1 VLHDLADLP
10 IISASFVTAAALAP
24 AILLVL
30 LSVVARRA
38 RLRRGA
44 RAADP
49 RRTLAE
55 TALAAGLGALVGLAV
70 AFVLGDVLDLFG
82 VVLSTG
88 TRGWTA
94 IGGAGLGLAAIA
106 LARGGRSLTG
116 VGGSTPPPRRL
127 RVLHTAVGVL
137 VVPLVVLASAVGI
150 NADLQEYP
158 NVAAAF
164 GLTRVLPL
172 DLTAL
177 PTPDGAAPAS
187 AGPLEESWRP
197 AGALPARGRLGTTT
211 IPATTSGFAAREA
224 LVYLPPAALV
234 DDAPAL
240 PVVVAM
246 SGQPGSPVDMFASG
260 RLDRV
265 MDQYASAHD
274 GLAPIVVVPDQ
285 LGAPEDNPMCVDSPL
300 GQSATYITVD
310 VPAWIR
316 AHLRVL
322 PDRTAWSVLGFSQG
336 GTCSAQLGAA
346 HPDIFGS
353 LVDISGEMAPTIG
366 ADTVQAAFGGS
377 QAQYAAAFPA
387 AIMEA
392 MSPYADMT
400 GYFCAGEDDAQ
411 YRPQVEQ
418 VEAAARASGMA
429 TRLSMSPGTS
439 HDWGTVQWC
448 VQDALPELGQRLG
461 IAR

>member
-10 IISASFVTAAALAP
+10 IISASFVTAAAAAP
-24 AILLVL
+24 AVLLVIL
-30 LSVVARRA
+30 AVVARRA

-44 RAADP
+44 VAADP

-55 TALAAGLGALVGLAV
+55 TALAAGLGALFGLAL

-94 IGGAGLGLAAIA
+94 LGGAGLGLAAIA
-106 LARGGRSLTG
+106 LVRGGRSVTG
-116 VGGSTPPPRRL
+116 VGGSQPPPRHL
-127 RVLHTAVGVL
+127 RALHTALGIL
-137 VVPLVVLASAVGI
+137 VVPLVVLATAVGI
-150 NADLQEYP
+150 NADVQQYP
-158 NVAAAF
+158 NIAAAF

-177 PTPDGAAPAS
+177 PSPDGAPTVQ
-187 AGPLEESWRP
+187 AGPLEDTWQP

-211 IPATTSGFAAREA
+211 IPATQSGFPARDA

-246 SGQPGSPVDMFASG
+246 SGQPGSPVDLFASG

-265 MDQYASAHD
+265 MDQYASAHR

-310 VPAWIR
+310 VPAWIH
-316 AHLRVL
+316 ANLRVL
-322 PDRTAWSVLGFSQG
+322 PDRTAWSVLGFSEG
-336 GTCSAQLGAA
+336 GTCAAQLGAG
-346 HPDIFGS
+346 HPDLFGS

-366 ADTVQAAFGGS
+366 ADTVQDAFGGS

-387 AIMEA
+387 AIMESR
-392 MSPYADMT
+392 SPYPDTA
-400 GYFCAGEDDAQ
+400 GYFCAGEDDQQ

-418 VEAAARASGMA
+418 VEAAARASGMS
-429 TRLSMSPGTS
+429 TRLSASPGTS

-448 VQDALPELGQRLG
+448 VQDALPALGQRLG